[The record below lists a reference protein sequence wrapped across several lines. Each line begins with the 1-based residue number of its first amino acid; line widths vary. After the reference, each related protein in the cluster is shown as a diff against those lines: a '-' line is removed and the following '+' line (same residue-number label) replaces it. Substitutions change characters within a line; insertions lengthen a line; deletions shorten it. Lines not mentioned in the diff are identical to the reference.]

1 MKKILSFSLII
12 ITLLTLCACKMEP
25 APTPEWMQEPAIK
38 DYIDFRNEA
47 EEVTVEQAQVTLAD
61 PEVEKTDPEYRQ
73 AIYTV
78 NEAVLD
84 ETIEEARKEGEQ
96 TEQLNTFFG
105 GIQFY
110 FIEGDAPKSEAV
122 KGRLIKRGTYTKN
135 EQTGLY
141 VFEFYDRTLAQAA
154 VNLKDSHSLDEYT
167 EVLELLLEDP
177 NIVVVPLDKAAE

>member
-12 ITLLTLCACKMEP
+12 ITLLTLCACKKEP
-25 APTPEWMQEPAIK
+25 APTPEWMQEPAVK

-84 ETIEEARKEGEQ
+84 ETIEEARKAAA
-96 TEQLNTFFG
+96 
-105 GIQFY
+105 
-110 FIEGDAPKSEAV
+110 DKRAKRVSEAQ
-122 KGRLIKRGTYTKN
+122 
-135 EQTGLY
+135 EA
-141 VFEFYDRTLAQAA
+141 F
-154 VNLKDSHSLDEYT
+154 
-167 EVLELLLEDP
+167 
-177 NIVVVPLDKAAE
+177 

>member
-1 MKKILSFSLII
+1 MKKILSFLLII
-12 ITLLTLCACKMEP
+12 ATLATLAGCKKEP

-47 EEVTVEQAQVTLAD
+47 EEVTVEEARNTVFKEDAD
-61 PEVEKTDPEYRQ
+61 KTTTEYRQ
-73 AIYTV
+73 AVYTV

-84 ETIEEARKEGEQ
+84 ETIEEAREEGEQ
-96 TEQLNTFFG
+96 TEQLNTFFA

-122 KGRLIKRGTYTKN
+122 KSRLIKKGTYAKD
-135 EQTGLY
+135 EQTGY
-141 VFEFYDRTLAQAA
+141 YFFEFYDRTLAQAA
-154 VNLKDSHSLDEYT
+154 VNLNDPHSLNAYT

-177 NIVVVPLDKAAE
+177 NIVVVPLEKEAE